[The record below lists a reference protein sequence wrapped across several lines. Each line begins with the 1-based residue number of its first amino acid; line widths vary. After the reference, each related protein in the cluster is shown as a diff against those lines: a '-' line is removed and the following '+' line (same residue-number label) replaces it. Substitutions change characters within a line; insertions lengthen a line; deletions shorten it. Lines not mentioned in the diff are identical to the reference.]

1 MSVYMIWLI
10 MAGFFLILEIATEGF
25 LVFWFAVGAL
35 VAMGTSFLT
44 ENIAIQISVFVITT
58 LVLILSTRKLTDKI
72 KPKEVPSNVY
82 TILGKKAIVTV
93 EINSIKGQGQVKIG
107 GDIWSA
113 KTEDDSIIPV
123 NTEVEILKIDG
134 VKAVVKII

>member
-1 MSVYMIWLI
+1 MSAYMIWLI

-58 LVLILSTRKLTDKI
+58 LVLILSTRKLTEKI

>member
-1 MSVYMIWLI
+1 MSAYMIWLI